1 MTRMLQLV
9 PSRHGF
15 LSLIPEMD
23 LFDRFFNDL
32 SLPSFFGEERVLVP
46 AFDISEAEKEYVITG
61 EVPGMDV
68 EDLDVTLLDGIL
80 TVKGEKKQEKE
91 EKDENYR
98 RLERHYGSFE
108 RSFRIPEKIK
118 ADELEATYKDGI
130 LRLTLPKAE
139 VDKVK
144 KIEVKED
151 KTGKKV
157 KTNKA

>member
-32 SLPSFFGEERVLVP
+32 SLPSFFGEERALVP

-68 EDLDVTLLDGIL
+68 EDLDVTLLDSIL

-98 RLERHYGSFE
+98 RLERRYGSFE

-118 ADELEATYKDGI
+118 AD
-130 LRLTLPKAE
+130 
-139 VDKVK
+139 
-144 KIEVKED
+144 
-151 KTGKKV
+151 
-157 KTNKA
+157 N

>member
-68 EDLDVTLLDGIL
+68 EDLDVTLLDSIL

-98 RLERHYGSFE
+98 RLERRYGSFE
-108 RSFRIPEKIK
+108 RSFRIPEKVK

-144 KIEVKED
+144 KIEVKKD
-151 KTGKKV
+151 KTGKK
-157 KTNKA
+157 

>member
-9 PSRHGF
+9 PRRHGF

-98 RLERHYGSFE
+98 RLERRYGSFE

-139 VDKVK
+139 VAKVK
-144 KIEVKED
+144 KIAVKED
-151 KTGKKV
+151 KTGKK
-157 KTNKA
+157 